1 MLLTIEDVLTAE
13 ELAEVRKLLHGVV
26 WQDGKPGAGE
36 QARQVKNNEQ
46 LPHDCVPARAI
57 REMVLQGL
65 EKKPTFFSATL
76 PKRIFPPR
84 LNRYGGASNAYGKHI
99 DSAVRYQPSTERDRG
114 QRVRTDI
121 SCTLFLNNPDDY
133 DGGELCMADTYGEQ
147 AIKLPAGH
155 LVIYPG
161 TSLHQV
167 KPVTRGHRLACF
179 FWIESMV
186 RSDEQR
192 RLLYELDM
200 NLLALRQAHGETD
213 ETTALTGVY
222 HNLLR
227 MWVDT

>member
-13 ELAEVRKLLHGVV
+13 ELAEVRKLLHGVA
-26 WQDGKPGAGE
+26 WEDGKPGAGE

-46 LPHDCVPARAI
+46 LPHDSAPARAI

-65 EKKPTFFSATL
+65 ERKPAFFSATL

-84 LNRYGGASNAYGKHI
+84 LNRYGGPSNAYGNHI
-99 DSAVRYQPSTERDRG
+99 DSAVRYIPGTLAGGG

-121 SCTLFLNNPDDY
+121 SCTLFLSDPQDY
-133 DGGELCMADTYGEQ
+133 DGGELCIADTYGEQ
-147 AIKLPAGH
+147 SVKLPAGH
-155 LVIYPG
+155 LVLYPG

-200 NLLALRQAHGETD
+200 NLLSLRQQHGEGAA
-213 ETTALTGVY
+213 TTALTGVY

-227 MWVDT
+227 MWADT